1 MIGIEK
7 LKENLNEQQLEAVT
21 ETEGFVRVI
30 AGAGSGKTKALT
42 QRYAYI
48 VEALGINS
56 SNILCV
62 TFTNKAAQ
70 EMRKRVKRLVGE
82 NLDLSYITTYH
93 GFCVRVLREDINKI
107 KYPKNFIIMD
117 VEDQKTVLRQVY
129 NELGLTSKVFTF
141 KQVLRYISKQ
151 KTSQE
156 YLQYILESK
165 KKETDNE
172 IEKVFFRY
180 LEKQQRNFALDFDD
194 LLNFALYIFVNNPDV
209 LEKWQKRLHYIQ
221 VDETQDSSQKQFML
235 IEMLSQFHKN
245 LFVVGDPDQTIYEWR
260 GAKPEILVDF
270 DKQFTDSKTIIMNQ
284 NYRSTPN
291 ILSLG
296 NHIIK
301 NNKIRVD
308 KDMFTQNPE
317 GVEVVH
323 FHGENNHEEGLWVA
337 NEIKRLIADENCKH
351 SDFAILYRAN
361 HISRSIEQSLIRENI
376 PYSVFGGIR
385 FFERKEIKDVL
396 AYLRLIEFEDDFS
409 FLRVVNTP
417 SRALGKK
424 FIENVA
430 KIAEKENISL
440 YSALQQNI
448 SQKDLSRKGAI
459 EFIELIEKYKKAKTD
474 LIISDLVKE
483 IMDESGLSAHYRTDG
498 DTDRL
503 DNIKELQNSIILL
516 ETQDEEQINLT
527 EYLQEIALY
536 TDMDIEDDRNDRV
549 KLMTI
554 HTSKGLEFPYVFLCG
569 FTEGVLPSAMSIK
582 ERRAKALEEERR
594 LTYVAITRAEKA
606 FYMTESE
613 GFNFSTGLN
622 KYPSRFLFEIS
633 DKYFVRK
640 GELSQEIINEAKE
653 QLKLDASRQLIQ
665 KKFDVGD
672 LVNHFIWKQG
682 KVIEVNEEK
691 GEYQIE
697 FIETGKTKPIN
708 FEFRGLTKIEKPT
721 ELKEEEKIEKSKSDD
736 DSNSFAE
743 NEIQIKES
751 NKTEI
756 VKNKS
761 EKKPEKN
768 KEIKLDKKIQAKI
781 KRFAKKEYPDDKEMR
796 DYVYKNQV
804 EAFLYM
810 TAVTDNELEEF
821 GIKQYKNDYCM
832 QQHIYDKNVVA
843 KKYMASV
850 KDSEIEILAKKD
862 YPLDYEMQQYI
873 YDKQLD
879 AKQKMS
885 KFEDSHIRK
894 KAIAEYPNDYEM
906 QVYSY
911 EKFISERKER
921 KERKDTNKEL
931 IDFEQKKKEARKRI
945 ADLKEEKAELEKIK
959 VENSKSELLSEPK
972 KSDKEIAKEQET
984 EEKILSPTMYKS
996 NSGESESIK
1005 ESTNNKKRSWWKKLW
1020 S

>member
-1 MIGIEK
+1 MNSIER

-82 NLDLSYITTYH
+82 NSDLSYITTYH

-117 VEDQKTVLRQVY
+117 VEDQKIVLRQVY

-151 KTSQE
+151 KTSQD

-165 KKETDNE
+165 KNETDNE
-172 IEKVFFRY
+172 IEKVFIRY

-194 LLNFALYIFVNNPDV
+194 LLNFALYIFVNNLDV

-235 IEMLSQFHKN
+235 IEMLSQIHKN

-270 DKQFTDSKTIIMNQ
+270 DKQFVDSKTIIMNQ

-291 ILSLG
+291 ILNLG

-308 KDMFTQNPE
+308 KDMFTQNPR

-323 FHGENNHEEGLWVA
+323 FHGKNDYEEGLWVA
-337 NEIKRLIADENCKH
+337 NEIKELMKDEICKY

-417 SRALGKK
+417 SRGLGKK

-430 KIAEKENISL
+430 KIAEKESISL

-448 SQKDLSRKGAI
+448 SQKEFSRKGAI
-459 EFIELIEKYKKAKTD
+459 EFIELIGKYKKSKAD

-483 IMDESGLSAHYRTDG
+483 IMDESGLSAYCRTDG
-498 DTDRL
+498 DAERL

-516 ETQDEEQINLT
+516 ETQDEEPINLT

-569 FTEGVLPSAMSIK
+569 FTEGVLPSATSIK

-633 DKYFVRK
+633 DNYFVRK
-640 GELSQEIINEAKE
+640 GALSQEIINEAKE
-653 QLKLDASRQLIQ
+653 QLKLDTSRQLIQ

-672 LVNHFIWKQG
+672 LVNHLIWKQG

-708 FEFRGLTKIEKPT
+708 FEFGGLTRIEKPIELT
-721 ELKEEEKIEKSKSDD
+721 EKEKVEKYRSDD
-736 DSNSFAE
+736 DWNSFVE
-743 NEIQIKES
+743 NEIQINECAKAQRTESKEI
-751 NKTEI
+751 NTE
-756 VKNKS
+756 
-761 EKKPEKN
+761 EKK
-768 KEIKLDKKIQAKI
+768 D
-781 KRFAKKEYPDDKEMR
+781 
-796 DYVYKNQV
+796 
-804 EAFLYM
+804 
-810 TAVTDNELEEF
+810 
-821 GIKQYKNDYCM
+821 
-832 QQHIYDKNVVA
+832 
-843 KKYMASV
+843 
-850 KDSEIEILAKKD
+850 
-862 YPLDYEMQQYI
+862 
-873 YDKQLD
+873 
-879 AKQKMS
+879 
-885 KFEDSHIRK
+885 
-894 KAIAEYPNDYEM
+894 
-906 QVYSY
+906 
-911 EKFISERKER
+911 
-921 KERKDTNKEL
+921 L
-931 IDFEQKKKEARKRI
+931 IRKRI
-945 ADLKEEKAELEKIK
+945 ADLKEEKAELERIKLLNKKQESKTEQVKID
-959 VENSKSELLSEPK
+959 
-972 KSDKEIAKEQET
+972 DKT
-984 EEKILSPTMYKS
+984 EKPIEAEDKILSPTHKS
-996 NSGESESIK
+996 NGGESAKSDDS
-1005 ESTNNKKRSWWKKLW
+1005 STNKGKSWWKKFW

>member
-1 MIGIEK
+1 
-7 LKENLNEQQLEAVT
+7 
-21 ETEGFVRVI
+21 
-30 AGAGSGKTKALT
+30 
-42 QRYAYI
+42 
-48 VEALGINS
+48 
-56 SNILCV
+56 
-62 TFTNKAAQ
+62 
-70 EMRKRVKRLVGE
+70 
-82 NLDLSYITTYH
+82 
-93 GFCVRVLREDINKI
+93 
-107 KYPKNFIIMD
+107 
-117 VEDQKTVLRQVY
+117 
-129 NELGLTSKVFTF
+129 
-141 KQVLRYISKQ
+141 
-151 KTSQE
+151 
-156 YLQYILESK
+156 
-165 KKETDNE
+165 
-172 IEKVFFRY
+172 
-180 LEKQQRNFALDFDD
+180 
-194 LLNFALYIFVNNPDV
+194 
-209 LEKWQKRLHYIQ
+209 
-221 VDETQDSSQKQFML
+221 
-235 IEMLSQFHKN
+235 
-245 LFVVGDPDQTIYEWR
+245 
-260 GAKPEILVDF
+260 
-270 DKQFTDSKTIIMNQ
+270 
-284 NYRSTPN
+284 
-291 ILSLG
+291 
-296 NHIIK
+296 
-301 NNKIRVD
+301 
-308 KDMFTQNPE
+308 
-317 GVEVVH
+317 
-323 FHGENNHEEGLWVA
+323 
-337 NEIKRLIADENCKH
+337 
-351 SDFAILYRAN
+351 
-361 HISRSIEQSLIRENI
+361 
-376 PYSVFGGIR
+376 
-385 FFERKEIKDVL
+385 
-396 AYLRLIEFEDDFS
+396 
-409 FLRVVNTP
+409 
-417 SRALGKK
+417 
-424 FIENVA
+424 
-430 KIAEKENISL
+430 
-440 YSALQQNI
+440 
-448 SQKDLSRKGAI
+448 
-459 EFIELIEKYKKAKTD
+459 
-474 LIISDLVKE
+474 
-483 IMDESGLSAHYRTDG
+483 
-498 DTDRL
+498 
-503 DNIKELQNSIILL
+503 
-516 ETQDEEQINLT
+516 
-527 EYLQEIALY
+527 
-536 TDMDIEDDRNDRV
+536 
-549 KLMTI
+549 
-554 HTSKGLEFPYVFLCG
+554 
-569 FTEGVLPSAMSIK
+569 MSIK

-633 DKYFVRK
+633 DNYFVRK

-665 KKFDVGD
+665 KEFDVGD

-708 FEFRGLTKIEKPT
+708 FEFRGLTKVEKPT
-721 ELKEEEKIEKSKSDD
+721 ELNEAEKIEKSKSDD

-761 EKKPEKN
+761 EKKPEEN

-796 DYVYKNQV
+796 NYVYKNQV

-821 GIKQYKNDYCM
+821 AIKKYKNDYCM

-862 YPLDYEMQQYI
+862 YPLDYEMQQYV

-911 EKFISERKER
+911 EKFISERKE
-921 KERKDTNKEL
+921 KKDTSKEL

-972 KSDKEIAKEQET
+972 KSDKVIAKEQET
-984 EEKILSPTMYKS
+984 EEIILSPTMYKS

-1005 ESTNNKKRSWWKKLW
+1005 ESTNNKKQSWWKKLW